1 MKLKYY
7 EIDEKKL
14 LQEAKR
20 GKKVAIKMPEGLQPY
35 AGKIIE
41 FLKKEG
47 VEAYLLMDSCYG
59 ACDFVERSDLDRIIC
74 IGEAEMPYLRRAYS
88 PPVSFIEARYN
99 FGAEF
104 MEEVIPFVKGKK
116 LGMASITPFVHMLGE
131 CASHLRQ
138 RGYEVKI
145 GGKGRRTA
153 HDGQILGCDLSSAL
167 MISHDVDEFI
177 FLGDGF
183 FHPIGLF
190 MATGKRVIVADPIS
204 KKIYGE
210 EVEARAE
217 RVLKRRYAIMTKAM
231 ECRKV
236 GIIVS
241 RKIGQRRMSLAKKI
255 KKMMEKNGR
264 KVAIILM
271 DEVRE
276 TIDYLDFDCYVCTA
290 CPRIALDDDA
300 RYKKP
305 VLTPVEAEIIAGE
318 REWENYEFDQ
328 IL

>member
-1 MKLKYY
+1 
-7 EIDEKKL
+7 
-14 LQEAKR
+14 
-20 GKKVAIKMPEGLQPY
+20 
-35 AGKIIE
+35 
-41 FLKKEG
+41 
-47 VEAYLLMDSCYG
+47 
-59 ACDFVERSDLDRIIC
+59 
-74 IGEAEMPYLRRAYS
+74 
-88 PPVSFIEARYN
+88 
-99 FGAEF
+99 
-104 MEEVIPFVKGKK
+104 
-116 LGMASITPFVHMLGE
+116 
-131 CASHLRQ
+131 
-138 RGYEVKI
+138 
-145 GGKGRRTA
+145 
-153 HDGQILGCDLSSAL
+153 
-167 MISHDVDEFI
+167 
-177 FLGDGF
+177 
-183 FHPIGLF
+183 
-190 MATGKRVIVADPIS
+190 
-204 KKIYGE
+204 
-210 EVEARAE
+210 
-217 RVLKRRYAIMTKAM
+217 MTKAM